1 MQEKNELRGSVAA
14 KYGSCTK
21 FAKQLGWSGNKTRNI
36 VSGRQV
42 PNATDI
48 QQMAIALNITDP
60 AEFMRIFF
68 NQQST
73 M

>member
-1 MQEKNELRGSVAA
+1 MSEKNELRGYVAA
-14 KYGSCTK
+14 EYGSCTK
-21 FAKQLGWSGNKTRNI
+21 FAERLGWSGNKTRNI

-42 PNATDI
+42 PNAADI
-48 QQMAIALNITDP
+48 QQMATALNITDP

-68 NQQST
+68 SQQST